1 MSPLTSIGL
10 EEKVCTTLGTVG
22 SGEGTGQADLNSCFL
37 DPWADTENQKMCIHL
52 STLTLVVEVY
62 NG

>member
-22 SGEGTGQADLNSCFL
+22 SGEGTGQDDLNSCFL
-37 DPWADTENQKMCIHL
+37 DPWAHTENKEYIHFDI
-52 STLTLVVEVY
+52 
-62 NG
+62 GC